1 MSTPDTGP
9 APAKSDQPRAVI
21 FTCAGAT
28 LAPAERDFFAE
39 ADPLGFILFA
49 DNCLDPDQIRDL
61 VAALRDCVGRGDA
74 PVLIDQEGGRV
85 ARLSPPH
92 WRESPPMRPFGQLA
106 ERDMEGAME
115 AVRLNAALIARELF
129 DLGINV
135 DCAPVLD
142 VPAPDAHDI
151 IGDRA
156 FSPDP
161 EIVARLGQAFCDG
174 LLAGGVMPV
183 IKHMP
188 GHGRALVDS
197 HHELPV
203 VAAPLDEL
211 ERTDF
216 LPFRALKAQPFAM
229 VAHVVYS
236 AADAE
241 RAATISRTVTD
252 GVIRRDIGY
261 EGVLISDDISMEA
274 LAGSPMERTRAVL
287 DGGCD
292 VALHCSG
299 KLDEMKGMIE
309 ACPPLSDVSA
319 ERLGR
324 AMAMVGTPSP
334 VDADDV
340 ARRIDGLLASVT
352 TAGG

>member
-1 MSTPDTGP
+1 MSTPDAGP
-9 APAKSDQPRAVI
+9 APARSDQPRAVI
-21 FTCAGAT
+21 FTCAGPT
-28 LAPAERDFFAE
+28 LTPGERDFFAE

-49 DNCLDPDQIRDL
+49 DNCVDPGQIRDL

-85 ARLSPPH
+85 ARLKPPH
-92 WRESPPMRPFGQLA
+92 WRASPPARPFGQLA
-106 ERDMEGAME
+106 ERDMDAATE
-115 AVRLNAALIARELF
+115 AVRLNARLIAGELY

-156 FSPDP
+156 FSSDP

-183 IKHMP
+183 IKHIP

-203 VAAPLDEL
+203 VAAPLVEL
-211 ERTDF
+211 ERSDF

-229 VAHVVYS
+229 VAHVVYA

-241 RAATISRTVTD
+241 RAATISPAVTD

-274 LAGSPMERTRAVL
+274 LAGSPSARTRAVL

-299 KLDEMKGMIE
+299 KLDEMKGMIG
-309 ACPPLSDVSA
+309 ACGPLSADA
-319 ERLGR
+319 AKRLNR
-324 AMAMVGTPSP
+324 AMAMVGSP
-334 VDADDV
+334 EPIDADEV
-340 ARRIDGLLASVT
+340 AGRIEALLAAIT
-352 TAGG
+352 PAGG

>member
-1 MSTPDTGP
+1 MSIPDASP
-9 APAKSDQPRAVI
+9 VPPRAVI
-21 FTCAGAT
+21 FTCAGPT
-28 LAPAERDFFAE
+28 LSAGERDFFAD

-49 DNCLDPDQIRDL
+49 DNCSEPGQIRDL
-61 VAALRDCVGRGDA
+61 VAALRDCVGRADA
-74 PVLIDQEGGRV
+74 PVLVDQEGGRV
-85 ARLSPPH
+85 ARLKPPH
-92 WRESPPMRPFGQLA
+92 WREAPPARPFGQLA
-106 ERDMEGAME
+106 AHDMDAAIL
-115 AVRLNAALIARELF
+115 AVRLNALLIAAELY

-156 FSPDP
+156 FSADP
-161 EIVARLGQAFCDG
+161 ETVARLGQACCEG

-183 IKHMP
+183 IKHIP

-203 VAAPLDEL
+203 VAAALDEL

-236 AADAE
+236 AADTE
-241 RAATISRTVTD
+241 RAATISRAVTD
-252 GVIRRDIGY
+252 GVIRRDIGF
-261 EGVLISDDISMEA
+261 EGLLISDDISMEA
-274 LAGSPMERTRAVL
+274 LAGSPEERARAVL

-299 KLDEMKGMIE
+299 KLDEMKAMVG
-309 ACPPLSDVSA
+309 ACGPLGADTLG
-319 ERLGR
+319 RLDR
-324 AMAMVGTPSP
+324 AMAMVKVPES
-334 VDADDV
+334 VDTDAV
-340 ARRIDGLLASVT
+340 AGRIDALLATVTSV
-352 TAGG
+352 GG